1 VKAVLDT
8 NVVVSGIFFGGV
20 PGEVLE
26 AWWEDRFELFLSP
39 LIADEYLRTCDRLA
53 ADRQSLAHQEVLA
66 DLLAYGS
73 LLADEATEG
82 PITAD
87 ADDDK
92 FMRCA
97 LAAGAIVVSGDRHL
111 LEASGWSGIEVLTPR
126 DFLARLSEDSTT
138 PGAT

>member
-1 VKAVLDT
+1 MKAVLDT

-26 AWWEDRFELFLSP
+26 AWWEDRFELCLSP

-53 ADRQSLAHQEVLA
+53 ADRHHLRHQEVLA
-66 DLLAYGS
+66 DLLAHGS
-73 LLADEATEG
+73 LVADAASGG

-87 ADDDK
+87 PDDDK
-92 FMRCA
+92 FLRCA
-97 LAAGAIVVSGDRHL
+97 LAAGAVVVSGDRHL
-111 LEASGWSGIEVLTPR
+111 LEASGWNAVEVLSPR
-126 DFLARLSEDSTT
+126 DFLARLGEAPWT

>member
-26 AWWEDRFELFLSP
+26 AWWEDRFELCLSP

-53 ADRQSLAHQEVLA
+53 ADRQSLAYQGILA
-66 DLLAYGS
+66 DLLAHGS
-73 LLADEATEG
+73 LLADVSTDE
-82 PITAD
+82 PITVD
-87 ADDDK
+87 PDDDK

-97 LAAGAIVVSGDRHL
+97 LAAAAVVVSGDRDL
-111 LEASGWSGIEVLTPR
+111 LKASGWNGVEVLTPR
-126 DFLARLSEDSTT
+126 DFLARLSET
-138 PGAT
+138 PATSEAT